1 MVRPSRFTMPTFG
14 AYQEMTSL
22 LVSVSLADFEVGFFG
37 WVTFSESHGRSKSDH
52 RHSQN
57 GGLNTAQ

>member
-1 MVRPSRFTMPTFG
+1 MPTFG